1 MAAKGSIAKTEITN
15 KILETFEGSFLVD
28 GKEIRIPWN
37 EGSEVVQIKVA
48 LTCAKVNIE
57 NAGGAST
64 VQQTTSVP
72 APEDRKITETEKQ
85 EVNNLIEKLGL

>member
-15 KILETFEGSFLVD
+15 KILEVFD
-28 GKEIRIPWN
+28 GAFVNDKEIRIPWN

-57 NAGGAST
+57 NAGGAGT

>member
-1 MAAKGSIAKTEITN
+1 MARGTEAKNCITK
-15 KILETFEGSFLVD
+15 KILEFFPNSFLD
-28 GKEIRIPWN
+28 PSGKEIRIPWN

-48 LTCAKVNIE
+48 LTCAKINIE
-57 NAGGAST
+57 NAGGAGT
-64 VQQTTSVP
+64 VQQTISVP

>member
-1 MAAKGSIAKTEITN
+1 MAKGQIAKTEITN
-15 KILETFEGSFLVD
+15 KILEVFD
-28 GKEIRIPWN
+28 GAFVNDKEIRIPWEEN
-37 EGSEVVQIKVA
+37 GETVQIKVA

-57 NAGGAST
+57 NAGGADT

>member
-1 MAAKGSIAKTEITN
+1 MAKGTQAKTEITN
-15 KILETFEGSFLVD
+15 KILEVFD
-28 GKEIRIPWN
+28 GAFINDKEIRIPWEEN
-37 EGSEVVQIKVA
+37 GETVQIKVA

-57 NAGGAST
+57 NAGEAGA

-85 EVNNLIEKLGL
+85 EIYGLIDKLGL

>member
-1 MAAKGSIAKTEITN
+1 MAKGQIAKTEITN
-15 KILETFEGSFLVD
+15 KILEVFGGAFVND
-28 GKEIRIPWN
+28 KEIRIPWEEN
-37 EGSEVVQIKVA
+37 GEIVQIKVA

-57 NAGGAST
+57 NASDAGPM
-64 VQQTTSVP
+64 QQTTSVP